1 MKKIAYLAHL
11 GVLDDPL
18 HLVAAHA
25 TAIRISALARVHQ
38 RLDTSLQSVFMFPV
52 VPPSSPYLNA
62 LESVARAALGPAVSD
77 DALDGLHLVLVLDE
91 FVAGIAQI
99 EIVAGAAVPLGL
111 AGALVARV
119 VHFVRVR
126 LVQGVTQT
134 QR

>member
-1 MKKIAYLAHL
+1 MRRQFASLHWHACTSDWIHL
-11 GVLDDPL
+11 CNQLIL
-18 HLVAAHA
+18 
-25 TAIRISALARVHQ
+25 
-38 RLDTSLQSVFMFPV
+38 PV

-62 LESVARAALGPAVSD
+62 LESVARAALSPAVAD

-91 FVAGIAQI
+91 LVAGIAQV

-126 LVQGVTQT
+126 LVQGVAQT
-134 QR
+134 QSRVFGTSEN